1 MREVGVA
8 CLASHVCF
16 APLEREV
23 AIMIVKELLGHSTI
37 TVTMRYTI
45 SNLDSKVAVVGKIV
59 GSTVHQLSA
68 VHPRCH
74 NSPLT
79 CRIR

>member
-1 MREVGVA
+1 VKSAWHTLRHTF
-8 CLASHVCF
+8 ASRL
-16 APLEREV
+16 LEREV